1 MPRPSLP
8 ARLALLSLCA
18 LILAGCSNEVPD
30 THPDQ
35 PVTKRKQAFKAMLRS
50 FEPMGTMLRDKR
62 YDPDTFA
69 RLANELAGLRDQPW
83 SHFGPDT
90 NYPPTKALA
99 SVWEKPAEFEQ
110 RRQEFIAASDRLI
123 AAAAAR
129 DEAQAR
135 SAYAAVQDSCKA
147 CHRDF
152 RK

>member
-1 MPRPSLP
+1 MPRAALP

-18 LILAGCSNEVPD
+18 LLLAACSSEVPD

-50 FEPMGTMLRDKR
+50 VEPMGTMLRDKR
-62 YDPDTFA
+62 YDPDAFA
-69 RLANELAGLRDQPW
+69 HLANELASVREQPW
-83 SHFGPDT
+83 PHFGPDT

-99 SVWEKPAEFEQ
+99 AVWDKPAEFEQ
-110 RRQEFIAASDRLI
+110 RKQEFMTASERLI
-123 AAAAAR
+123 GAAATS